1 SGIDHVE
8 IRLDGGSAQT
18 LSSGATSYTLNGLS
32 DGTHTVNVTVVD
44 KAGHSSSNSVSF
56 RVDTS
61 FVSPSGPYGIVGL
74 TSIIVLVV
82 VARGTMPH
90 GGKYVHLVTPGTRMR
105 LELNWY
111 PKGSRFYVPYRK
123 GEELDHLAFVV
134 DDVKAA
140 FKAVTRAGAKVAV
153 DPDHSEGTEVY
164 VKDPDG
170 VWIELLA

>member
-1 SGIDHVE
+1 MARRRYGPKE
-8 IRLDGGSAQT
+8 T
-18 LSSGATSYTLNGLS
+18 LRTRSERPSPPK
-32 DGTHTVNVTVVD
+32 DGTKNFPLGANRAVMKSRFYYAGIRVRNLRRSINFYT
-44 KAGHSSSNSVSF
+44 KAFGMK
-56 RVDTS
+56 
-61 FVSPSGPYGIVGL
+61 
-74 TSIIVLVV
+74 V

-111 PKGSRFYVPYRK
+111 PRGSRFYVPYRK

-140 FKAVTRAGAKVAV
+140 FKNVTPAGAKVAV
-153 DPDHSEGTEVY
+153 DPDHSEGAEGY

-170 VWIELLA
+170 VWIELLS